1 MSMRKELLE
10 SAREVAERGDLAG
23 YLVIGWN
30 RHESA
35 SIRSNGN
42 VPRSLITIV
51 SRDTEQVTALEKN
64 PSLESFSAQA
74 LERYPVL
81 RDVEV

>member
-10 SAREVAERGDLAG
+10 SAKEVAERSDLAG

-30 RHESA
+30 QHESA

-51 SRDTEQVTALEKN
+51 SRDIEG
-64 PSLESFSAQA
+64 
-74 LERYPVL
+74 
-81 RDVEV
+81 DVEAVGKVEKALHPQPF